1 MKEHVGSI
9 CGGQKDISCETEKYI
24 ARVEEDEDDED
35 ERFFESQMSK
45 GEGDEEHVLVTWDL
59 R

>member
-1 MKEHVGSI
+1 MGSM
-9 CGGQKDISCETEKYI
+9 CGGQKDKNCETEKNI

>member
-1 MKEHVGSI
+1 MEEHVGSMF
-9 CGGQKDISCETEKYI
+9 GGQKDKNCETEKNI

-35 ERFFESQMSK
+35 ER
-45 GEGDEEHVLVTWDL
+45 GRG